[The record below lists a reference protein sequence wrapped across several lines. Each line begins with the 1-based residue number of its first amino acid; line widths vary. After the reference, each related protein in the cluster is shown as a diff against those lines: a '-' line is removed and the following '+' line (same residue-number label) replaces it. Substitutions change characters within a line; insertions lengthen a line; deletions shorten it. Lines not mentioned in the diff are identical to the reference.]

1 MAKTKAVKV
10 NLSTK
15 AADVLATIREEQ
27 PKAWYFFRKKYGSK
41 LKYEK
46 AEDQMLDKALEEE
59 CDQFTDIDYWISPVG
74 NRWMTYTQ
82 VQYFP
87 KAKYALA
94 FHYSFI
100 YYETYASCG
109 AFFPM
114 YSPKQTKDGKVKKN
128 GVPDSIIRYT
138 DHFFYQLSERTKTEY
153 RSKELIRKFIA
164 ERCEHALTA
173 DEEGEVVLK
182 FKGGHGFGKEIAK
195 RPQFIDCR
203 TYLGDEQLNN
213 KQKRQCEPVDQLY
226 ELTRDGMFIRDV
238 AIHTAYHQD
247 YTPEQAAEE
256 GLKKLEAIKKLGM
269 ERPMMF
275 LAGIHLTYVR
285 LIEDILHIQVDMKQS
300 AVISHIV
307 RDNSMG
313 LLKKWGNKDG
323 RTFTEEQN
331 TEFEADLLEVLV
343 KCARQMK
350 LKFVNRETMSQRLS
364 EIRAEAMRVSE
375 EYEKDAN

>member
-1 MAKTKAVKV
+1 MSKTKAVKV

-41 LKYEK
+41 QKYEK
-46 AEDQMLDKALEEE
+46 AEDKMLDKALEEK
-59 CDQFTDIDYWISPVG
+59 CDQFTDIDYYISPVG
-74 NRWMTYTQ
+74 NRWMTYVQ

-87 KAKYALA
+87 KAHYAMA
-94 FHYSFI
+94 FHYTFI

-114 YSPKQTKDGKVKKN
+114 YSNKQTKGGTVKKN

-138 DHFFYQLSERTKTEY
+138 DHFFYQLSERTGIEY
-153 RSKELIRKFIA
+153 RSKELIRKFIS

-182 FKGGHGFGKEIAK
+182 FKGGHGFGKEISK

-213 KQKRQCEPVDQLY
+213 KQKRMCEPVDQLY
-226 ELTRDGMFIRDV
+226 ELTKDGMFIKDV
-238 AIHTAYHQD
+238 AIHTAFHQD
-247 YTPEQAAEE
+247 YTPEQAADE
-256 GLKKLEAIKKLGM
+256 GMKRWEALKKLGM
-269 ERPMMF
+269 EKPMSV
-275 LAGIHLTYVR
+275 LVCLHLTYIH
-285 LIEDILHIQVDMKQS
+285 LLQTILHVEVDMKQS

-307 RDNSMG
+307 AEHGKEMMNKWSACDPEALTLDN
-313 LLKKWGNKDG
+313 LPF
-323 RTFTEEQN
+323 RT
-331 TEFEADLLEVLV
+331 DLTDVMV
-343 KCARQMK
+343 KVAKQMK
-350 LKFVNRETMSQRLS
+350 LKSMSRERIEE
-364 EIRAEAMRVSE
+364 EIEILHTSKKE
-375 EYEKDAN
+375 L